1 MILSA
6 IELRS
11 RYNPFAF
18 TPQHIYVT
26 VTNVVTFVFF
36 YI

>member
-1 MILSA
+1 MVEGKNVLSA

-18 TPQHIYVT
+18 NRLILVLMA
-26 VTNVVTFVFF
+26 
-36 YI
+36 